1 MIKIINNFN
10 CKIVFSKTYGRL
22 FKLPFQSMISYGS
35 SSSKAVYY
43 KNNYEINCMNGL
55 NLDLVDSK
63 TVSQSIKSIFDR
75 YEHKN
80 YINLYENDIDNN
92 MNMIINEFNCK
103 EYIDD
108 INFHVAIETDIRV
121 INKDE
126 LIMEDAVELLSII
139 PVVSIIKDGKVL
151 TKTFKSMC
159 RLEDGFEKAFNKLRV
174 MINSLLEDSIEIDLS
189 GKFELIF
196 SPSAAGM
203 LFHETI
209 GHALESDF
217 FIEENCF
224 LRDFYNS
231 KVFPEIL
238 NLDDIPLFRR
248 FDDDGNMCNNVTLI
262 EKGKI
267 VGLLYNEILSNAN
280 NSNITGNGFKSR
292 DCDVVIPRMRNL
304 KVRNG
309 TDTIED
315 ILHST
320 NKGIYIENIHCGD
333 INIGTGEISLLID
346 NAYLIENGKKT
357 SKIKDFTYYG
367 NALLLEIIKNIKMIG
382 NDYDYKID
390 KCNKKGQLITVGYG
404 SPTIKIEM
412 MDVLR

>member
-22 FKLPFQSMISYGS
+22 FKLPFQSMISYG
-35 SSSKAVYY
+35 SSKAVYY

-139 PVVSIIKDGKVL
+139 PVLSIIKDGKVL

-367 NALLLEIIKNIKMIG
+367 NALEIIKNIKMIG

>member
-22 FKLPFQSMISYGS
+22 FKLPFQSMISYG
-35 SSSKAVYY
+35 SSKAVYY

-267 VGLLYNEILSNAN
+267 VGLLYNEILSNA
-280 NSNITGNGFKSR
+280 TGNGFKSR

-367 NALLLEIIKNIKMIG
+367 NALEIIKNIKMIG

>member
-22 FKLPFQSMISYGS
+22 FKLPFQSMISYG
-35 SSSKAVYY
+35 SSKAVYY

-367 NALLLEIIKNIKMIG
+367 NALEIIKNIKMIG

-404 SPTIKIEM
+404 SPSIKIEM

>member
-22 FKLPFQSMISYGS
+22 FKLPFQSMISYG
-35 SSSKAVYY
+35 SSKAVYY

-248 FDDDGNMCNNVTLI
+248 FDDDGNMCNNVTYI

-367 NALLLEIIKNIKMIG
+367 NALEIIKNIKMIG
-382 NDYDYKID
+382 NDNDYKID

>member
-22 FKLPFQSMISYGS
+22 FKLPFQSMISYG
-35 SSSKAVYY
+35 SSKAVYY

-367 NALLLEIIKNIKMIG
+367 NALEIIKMIG

>member
-22 FKLPFQSMISYGS
+22 FKLPFQSMISYG
-35 SSSKAVYY
+35 SSKAVYY

-209 GHALESDF
+209 GHALDSDF

-367 NALLLEIIKNIKMIG
+367 NALEIIKNIKMIG

>member
-35 SSSKAVYY
+35 SKAVYY
-43 KNNYEINCMNGL
+43 KNNYEINCMNVL

-367 NALLLEIIKNIKMIG
+367 NALEIIKNIKMIG

>member
-1 MIKIINNFN
+1 MKIGNKYSITDSTGTVINFEKKPE
-10 CKIVFSKTYGRL
+10 KIVSL
-22 FKLPFQSMISYGS
+22 SISTD
-35 SSSKAVYY
+35 
-43 KNNYEINCMNGL
+43 EIL
-55 NLDLVDSK
+55 IDLVDSK

-367 NALLLEIIKNIKMIG
+367 NALEIIKNIKMIG

>member
-22 FKLPFQSMISYGS
+22 FKLPFQSMISYG
-35 SSSKAVYY
+35 SSKAVYY

-346 NAYLIENGKKT
+346 NAYYIENKKKT

-367 NALLLEIIKNIKMIG
+367 NALEIIKNIKMIG

>member
-35 SSSKAVYY
+35 SKAVYY
-43 KNNYEINCMNGL
+43 KHNYEINCMNGL

-367 NALLLEIIKNIKMIG
+367 NALEIIKNIKMIG

>member
-22 FKLPFQSMISYGS
+22 FKLPFQSMISYG
-35 SSSKAVYY
+35 SSKAVYY

-203 LFHETI
+203 LFLETI

-367 NALLLEIIKNIKMIG
+367 NALEIIKNIKMIG

>member
-22 FKLPFQSMISYGS
+22 FKLPFQSMISYG
-35 SSSKAVYY
+35 SSKAVYY

-320 NKGIYIENIHCGD
+320 NKCIYIENIHCGD

-367 NALLLEIIKNIKMIG
+367 NALEIIKNIKMIG

>member
-35 SSSKAVYY
+35 SKAVYY
-43 KNNYEINCMNGL
+43 KNNYEMNGL

-367 NALLLEIIKNIKMIG
+367 NALEIIKNIKMIG

>member
-22 FKLPFQSMISYGS
+22 FKLPFQSMISYG
-35 SSSKAVYY
+35 SSKAVYY

-309 TDTIED
+309 TDTIEA

-367 NALLLEIIKNIKMIG
+367 NALEIIKNIKMIG

>member
-22 FKLPFQSMISYGS
+22 FKLPFQSMISYG
-35 SSSKAVYY
+35 SSKAVYY

-174 MINSLLEDSIEIDLS
+174 MIKSLLEDSIEIDLS

-367 NALLLEIIKNIKMIG
+367 NALEIIKNIKMIG

>member
-22 FKLPFQSMISYGS
+22 FKLPFQSMISYG
-35 SSSKAVYY
+35 SSKAVYY

-304 KVRNG
+304 KVRN
-309 TDTIED
+309 
-315 ILHST
+315 
-320 NKGIYIENIHCGD
+320 
-333 INIGTGEISLLID
+333 
-346 NAYLIENGKKT
+346 
-357 SKIKDFTYYG
+357 
-367 NALLLEIIKNIKMIG
+367 
-382 NDYDYKID
+382 
-390 KCNKKGQLITVGYG
+390 
-404 SPTIKIEM
+404 
-412 MDVLR
+412 

>member
-22 FKLPFQSMISYGS
+22 FKLPFQSMISYG
-35 SSSKAVYY
+35 SSKAVYY

-203 LFHETI
+203 LFHKTI

-367 NALLLEIIKNIKMIG
+367 NALEIIKNIKMIG

>member
-22 FKLPFQSMISYGS
+22 FKLPFQSMISYG
-35 SSSKAVYY
+35 SSKAVYY

-367 NALLLEIIKNIKMIG
+367 NALEIIKNIKMIG

-412 MDVLR
+412 MDVLM

>member
-35 SSSKAVYY
+35 SKAVYY
-43 KNNYEINCMNGL
+43 KNNYETNCMNGL

-367 NALLLEIIKNIKMIG
+367 NALEIIKNIKMIG

>member
-22 FKLPFQSMISYGS
+22 FKLPFQSMISYG
-35 SSSKAVYY
+35 SSKAVYY

-159 RLEDGFEKAFNKLRV
+159 RLENGFEKAFNKLRV

-367 NALLLEIIKNIKMIG
+367 NALEIIKNIKMIG

>member
-35 SSSKAVYY
+35 SKAFYY

-367 NALLLEIIKNIKMIG
+367 NALEIIKNIKMIG

>member
-22 FKLPFQSMISYGS
+22 FKLPFQSMISYG
-35 SSSKAVYY
+35 SSKAVYY

-280 NSNITGNGFKSR
+280 NSNITENGFKSR

-367 NALLLEIIKNIKMIG
+367 NALEIIKNIKMIG

>member
-22 FKLPFQSMISYGS
+22 FKLPFQSMISYG
-35 SSSKAVYY
+35 SSKAVYY

-80 YINLYENDIDNN
+80 YINLYENDIENN

-367 NALLLEIIKNIKMIG
+367 NALEIIKNIKMIG

>member
-22 FKLPFQSMISYGS
+22 FKLPFQSMISNG
-35 SSSKAVYY
+35 SSKAVYY

-367 NALLLEIIKNIKMIG
+367 NALEIIKNIKMIG

>member
-22 FKLPFQSMISYGS
+22 FKLPFQSMISHG
-35 SSSKAVYY
+35 SSKAVYY

-367 NALLLEIIKNIKMIG
+367 NALEIIKNIKMIG

>member
-22 FKLPFQSMISYGS
+22 FKLPFQSMISYG
-35 SSSKAVYY
+35 SSKAVYY

-151 TKTFKSMC
+151 TKTFKSMS
-159 RLEDGFEKAFNKLRV
+159 RLEDGFEKSFNKLRV

-367 NALLLEIIKNIKMIG
+367 NALEIIKNIKMIG

>member
-22 FKLPFQSMISYGS
+22 FKLPFQSMISYG
-35 SSSKAVYY
+35 SSKAVYY

-121 INKDE
+121 ISKDE

-367 NALLLEIIKNIKMIG
+367 NALEIIKNIKMIG

>member
-22 FKLPFQSMISYGS
+22 FKLPFQSMISYG
-35 SSSKAVYY
+35 SSKAVYY

-174 MINSLLEDSIEIDLS
+174 MINSLLEDCIEIDLS

-367 NALLLEIIKNIKMIG
+367 NALEIIKNIKMIG

>member
-22 FKLPFQSMISYGS
+22 FKLPFQSMISYG
-35 SSSKAVYY
+35 SSKAVYY

-346 NAYLIENGKKT
+346 NAYLIKNGKKT

-367 NALLLEIIKNIKMIG
+367 NALEIIKNIKMIG

>member
-1 MIKIINNFN
+1 MIKIINNSN

-22 FKLPFQSMISYGS
+22 FKLPFQSMISYG
-35 SSSKAVYY
+35 SSKAVYY

-367 NALLLEIIKNIKMIG
+367 NALEIIKNIKMIG

>member
-22 FKLPFQSMISYGS
+22 FKLPFQSMISYG
-35 SSSKAVYY
+35 SSKAVYY

-248 FDDDGNMCNNVTLI
+248 FEDDGNMCNNVTLI

-367 NALLLEIIKNIKMIG
+367 NALEIIKNIKMIG

>member
-22 FKLPFQSMISYGS
+22 FKLPFQSMISYG
-35 SSSKAVYY
+35 SSKAVYY

-367 NALLLEIIKNIKMIG
+367 NALEIIKNIKMIG

>member
-22 FKLPFQSMISYGS
+22 FKLPFQSMISYG
-35 SSSKAVYY
+35 SSKAVYY

-75 YEHKN
+75 YERKN

-367 NALLLEIIKNIKMIG
+367 NALEIIKNIKMIG

>member
-22 FKLPFQSMISYGS
+22 FKLPFQSMISYG
-35 SSSKAVYY
+35 SSKAVYY

-333 INIGTGEISLLID
+333 INIRTEKISLLID

-367 NALLLEIIKNIKMIG
+367 NALEIIKNIKMIG

>member
-35 SSSKAVYY
+35 SKAVYY

-63 TVSQSIKSIFDR
+63 TVNQSIKSIFDR

-367 NALLLEIIKNIKMIG
+367 NALEIIKNIKMIG

>member
-22 FKLPFQSMISYGS
+22 FKLPFQSMISYG
-35 SSSKAVYY
+35 SSKAVYY

-159 RLEDGFEKAFNKLRV
+159 RLEDSFEKAFNKLRV

-367 NALLLEIIKNIKMIG
+367 NALEIIKNIKMIG

>member
-22 FKLPFQSMISYGS
+22 FKLPFQSMISYG
-35 SSSKAVYY
+35 SSKAVYY

-367 NALLLEIIKNIKMIG
+367 NALEIIKNIKMIG

-404 SPTIKIEM
+404 SPTIKIDDGCAE
-412 MDVLR
+412 VIK

>member
-22 FKLPFQSMISYGS
+22 FKLPFQSMISYG
-35 SSSKAVYY
+35 SSKAVYY

-92 MNMIINEFNCK
+92 MNMIINEFNCE

-367 NALLLEIIKNIKMIG
+367 NALEIIKNIKMIG